1 MSLFIFYVFLVFSIL
16 GVLFIP
22 FSFKHLPIQQKIT
35 KLVFAD
41 LIADI
46 ASKIEFIKVNNTE
59 ISSDSSTLYLLVFI
73 LLGIAILFVALISFV
88 SVSKRKITFMVQNI
102 QLFLVFYLS
111 LVMFMYGFDKIFKAQ
126 FYLPEPNTLYT
137 PLGMLEKD
145 LLFWSTMG
153 SSYSYTVFLG
163 FAELLS
169 ALFLLHRK
177 TRNFGLF
184 LLFGILLNVVMINLS
199 FDISVKLYSFFLLI
213 VCFLLL
219 VSSVKQLM
227 AFFVFNKSAK
237 LTQITSKNLKIERKT
252 RIYMKIIVVVLI
264 FTESLLPYIKNS
276 TYNDDAIPRNYMHG
290 AYKVMKIQNR
300 NANKNNFSLNVKRI
314 FIHRKNYFIMQ
325 YEDDTAEDFYLEIN
339 QDKKEFILTNY
350 EGVKMILKYNYSEN
364 SSTLQITFIDLNVV
378 IDTKSLPWKK
388 LPLLQPLFHWTVDE
402 IK

>member
-264 FTESLLPYIKNS
+264 FY
-276 TYNDDAIPRNYMHG
+276 
-290 AYKVMKIQNR
+290 
-300 NANKNNFSLNVKRI
+300 RI
-314 FIHRKNYFIMQ
+314 II
-325 YEDDTAEDFYLEIN
+325 
-339 QDKKEFILTNY
+339 
-350 EGVKMILKYNYSEN
+350 
-364 SSTLQITFIDLNVV
+364 TLYQ
-378 IDTKSLPWKK
+378 K
-388 LPLLQPLFHWTVDE
+388 
-402 IK
+402 